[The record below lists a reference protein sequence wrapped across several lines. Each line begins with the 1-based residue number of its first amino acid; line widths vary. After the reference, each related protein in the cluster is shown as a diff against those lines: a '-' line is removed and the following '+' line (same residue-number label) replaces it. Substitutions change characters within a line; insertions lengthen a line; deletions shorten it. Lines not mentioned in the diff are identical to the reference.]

1 MTWNL
6 TTGDCLDIL
15 PTLPAESIE
24 ACITDPPYGWTMM
37 GSNWDRGV
45 PGEAYWKEVLRVL
58 KPGGWL
64 LAFGGPRT
72 HHRLMVAIEDAG
84 FELKDCLCWLFG
96 SGFPKALNLSKA
108 IDKAAGAERK
118 VISDNPCA
126 RPNHDHKTIWIGT
139 KKGKEQSH
147 PPLTAPATPE
157 AKLWDGWHT
166 ALKPAHEPIILAMKP
181 LDGTFAKNALTHGVA
196 GLNVDGCR
204 IGTNDNL
211 NGGAYSNTD
220 GRDRKAWSGDSRT
233 VTGAGAFARKAEGE
247 YVPPTGRWPANVILD
262 EEAGKMLD
270 EQTGILHSHGGGT
283 SRIMG
288 FSGGRR
294 ERPIEKRSD
303 KGGASRFFYC
313 AKASRAERTH
323 KGTIENN
330 HPTLKPLALMRWLC
344 RLVSTPTGGT
354 ILDPFAGSGSTGVAA
369 LQEGLSFIGIELSP
383 EYAEIARARLED
395 TTAKTQPEQLGL
407 DLDQP

>member
-24 ACITDPPYGWTMM
+24 ACITDPPYGWSFMQ
-37 GSNWDRGV
+37 SNWDHGV

-84 FELKDCLCWLFG
+84 FELRDCFCWLFG
-96 SGFPKALNLSKA
+96 SGFPKALNISKA
-108 IDKAAGAERK
+108 IDKAAGAKRE
-118 VISDNPCA
+118 I
-126 RPNHDHKTIWIGT
+126 IGT
-139 KKGKEQSH
+139 NTAFSARANKKRKGENPFDNSIKDGAFSH
-147 PPLTAPATPE
+147 PETVGQITAPATTE
-157 AKLWDGWHT
+157 AKLWDGWAS

-181 LDGTFAKNALTHGVA
+181 LDGTFANNALTHGVA
-196 GLNVDGCR
+196 GLNIDGCR
-204 IGTNDNL
+204 IPL
-211 NGGAYSNTD
+211 NGEPSTSEARRKSTFGGRTGETAKTSNTL
-220 GRDRKAWSGDSRT
+220 GRLNRRGDPAIYAT
-233 VTGAGAFARKAEGE
+233 NHGGE
-247 YVPPTGRWPANVILD
+247 KGRWPANVILD
-262 EEAGKMLD
+262 EEAGKLLD
-270 EQTGILHSHGGGT
+270 EQ
-283 SRIMG
+283 
-288 FSGGRR
+288 
-294 ERPIEKRSD
+294 SD
-303 KGGASRFFYC
+303 RTSRFFYC
-313 AKASRAERTH
+313 AKCSRTERTH
-323 KGTIENN
+323 KGAIANN
-330 HPTLKPLALMRWLC
+330 HPTVKPLALMRWLC

-395 TTAKTQPEQLGL
+395 TTAKAQPEQLGL